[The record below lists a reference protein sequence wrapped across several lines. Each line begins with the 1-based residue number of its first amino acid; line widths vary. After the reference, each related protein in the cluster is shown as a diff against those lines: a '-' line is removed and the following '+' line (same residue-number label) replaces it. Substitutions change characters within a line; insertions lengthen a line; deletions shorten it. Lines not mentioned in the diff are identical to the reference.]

1 MCVSQYYDTEQ
12 NLCHSLDLNS
22 SDNTVYL
29 SELSIANPADR
40 ELMTSLLASV
50 DGEKVVRPCVGVWV
64 FGSITSLLCHGGW
77 QHYCFI
83 LLLAYPVDME
93 LLPTYIFPV
102 SNFCSLLIIV

>member
-1 MCVSQYYDTEQ
+1 MLVCVTQYYDTEQ

-83 LLLAYPVDME
+83 LLLAYPGVASY
-93 LLPTYIFPV
+93 LYI
-102 SNFCSLLIIV
+102 SCQ